1 MTNEDVLNLV
11 RRCRLK
17 SGKVLIPNTA
27 YLFKRRFLTRS
38 GFKFYNNEEEIIV
51 LVENGKKVGG
61 IYRMGTYD
69 VHCVLQEK
77 YRGQHIMSKF
87 FKTGIIQELWPENK
101 SVKLCNV
108 YTREEYEKKKHLA
121 TLLGMTIKNADE
133 IEKFLSYVD
142 EQRAKHNINHEG

>member
-51 LVENGKKVGG
+51 LVENEKRSVAFTAWEHTMCIVFCKK
-61 IYRMGTYD
+61 
-69 VHCVLQEK
+69 
-77 YRGQHIMSKF
+77 S
-87 FKTGIIQELWPENK
+87 
-101 SVKLCNV
+101 
-108 YTREEYEKKKHLA
+108 
-121 TLLGMTIKNADE
+121 
-133 IEKFLSYVD
+133 IEV
-142 EQRAKHNINHEG
+142 NT